1 MAPEQ
6 LNERLGAIFTANK
19 FDPGCDC
26 YFLKSAVL
34 VKTHLS
40 VKYFLICDQLEI
52 YIVCGKEQNIPVR
65 SENVN

>member
-40 VKYFLICDQLEI
+40 VKYFLICD
-52 YIVCGKEQNIPVR
+52 
-65 SENVN
+65 